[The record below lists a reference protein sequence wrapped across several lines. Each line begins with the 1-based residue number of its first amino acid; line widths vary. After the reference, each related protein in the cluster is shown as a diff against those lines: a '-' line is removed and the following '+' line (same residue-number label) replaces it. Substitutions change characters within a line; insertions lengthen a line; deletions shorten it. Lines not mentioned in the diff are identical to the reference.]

1 MKDNF
6 PKVCC
11 VVLTWNDRENLAE
24 CLGSMSRLTYP
35 NLKIIVSDNGSTD
48 GTIEFVKADYPDVV
62 LLENGRNL
70 FWAGGNNVGIQRA
83 IEDGADY
90 IMLLNNDIIV
100 DPEMVGTLVEV
111 GKSDTHIGMLG
122 PKIYYYGDNKQL
134 WYAGGRISLWR
145 GIARHIGIRE
155 IDRGQYDKVVSTD
168 YITGCALM
176 VKRQVVEKIGLV
188 DPVYIAYGEDMDWSY
203 RARLAGYQ
211 LKYVPASML
220 WHKIGAYWGVI
231 SKRKIRQKLRS
242 HRIFF
247 WRYSPRLAW
256 FTTIP
261 LFFLLDVI
269 RVGFGILTG
278 RFRSA
283 ER

>member
-1 MKDNF
+1 VKDDS

-11 VVLTWNDRENLAE
+11 VVLTWNDRDNLAE
-24 CLGSMSRLTYP
+24 CLASMSKLKYP
-35 NLKIIVSDNGSTD
+35 NLEIIVSDNGSTD

-70 FWAGGNNVGIQRA
+70 FWAGGNNLGIQRA

-90 IMLLNNDIIV
+90 ILLLNNDIVV
-100 DPEMVGTLVEV
+100 DPEMVGALVEV
-111 GKSDTHIGMLG
+111 GESDPRIGMLG
-122 PKIYYYGDNKQL
+122 PKIYYYGDDRQL
-134 WYAGGRISLWR
+134 WYAGGQVSLWR
-145 GIARHIGIRE
+145 GIARHVGIRE
-155 IDRGQYDKVVSTD
+155 TDRGQYDEVVSTD

-176 VKRQVVEKIGLV
+176 VKREVVEKIGLV
-188 DPVYIAYGEDMDWSY
+188 DPVYVAYGEDMDWSY

-211 LKYVPASML
+211 LDYVPAAVL
-220 WHKIGAYWGVI
+220 WHKIGAYWGVV

-261 LFFLLDVI
+261 VFFVLDAV

-278 RFRSA
+278 RFRGA

>member
-1 MKDNF
+1 
-6 PKVCC
+6 
-11 VVLTWNDRENLAE
+11 
-24 CLGSMSRLTYP
+24 MSRLTYP